1 MLPLA
6 SISGL
11 GIIVLLIVGC
21 LVFKV
26 ARGGLRSAPGFI
38 LKTLGVVAVLAGLG
52 VLVSRHDRH
61 EHADI
66 DHALVQGEI
75 DRGLSHLRE
84 EIGGDLEHLHD
95 ELDEHL
101 HDHLGRNLHISH
113 DSTLHRGLL
122 ILLGSGLIILGA
134 MLFGRDRTRPFA
146 LKALTFLGVGAIIF
160 SVASFFG
167 EPPRAE
173 PTVRMVNVERY
184 RVEPE
189 EHRIAKR
196 PVRPTRAKRPALR
209 PDRPSSALP
218 AADESLDD
226 FLPPRAGE
234 IPVAAELAKA
244 ERQAAIE
251 KLATEERQPAAA
263 EEESKP
269 AEVKQEVVK
278 VDEPKVAET
287 PVVMPPVAEPEVD
300 EPKVETPVVVAEK
313 PAEEPAPA
321 QEAPAAAVP
330 AAEAAAAAP
339 AKPAEEAKPAE
350 AAQPRSAPP
359 AVIATEVAATEVV
372 AESQSVETKPAENKP
387 VETAAKPA
395 EPQPAAEVPAAI
407 VPSLPRPDWVDRAPG
422 LSDGV
427 YALVVSSG
435 PYSSVPECQRAL
447 NEEILSATNH
457 YINEY
462 LGDDNAASLV
472 NLPVSFSRQV
482 IKKQEYAESL
492 ESPSVGRMYQLH
504 AQLAFDD
511 QARNLFQQR
520 WRNAIVQDRLW
531 YTGGG
536 AALVLALLATFY
548 GYLKLDLK
556 TDAPHK
562 GRLQLAA
569 TLVALL
575 VAAGALLARWAVPF

>member
-1 MLPLA
+1 MLPIA

-11 GIIVLLIVGC
+11 GILVLLIVGC

-26 ARGGLRSAPGFI
+26 SRGGLRSAPGFI
-38 LKTLGVVAVLAGLG
+38 LKSLGVVAVLGGLG
-52 VLVSRHDRH
+52 VLISRHDRH
-61 EHADI
+61 VHIDV

-101 HDHLGRNLHISH
+101 HDQLGRNLHISH

-173 PTVRMVNVERY
+173 PTVRMVHAERH

-196 PVRPTRAKRPALR
+196 PNRPTRAKRPALR
-209 PDRPSSALP
+209 PDRPSSSLP
-218 AADESLDD
+218 AEESLDD

-234 IPVAAELAKA
+234 IPVAVELAKA
-244 ERQAAIE
+244 ERQAEIE
-251 KLATEERQPAAA
+251 KLAIEPKAVE
-263 EEESKP
+263 
-269 AEVKQEVVK
+269 EVKEEVK
-278 VDEPKVAET
+278 VAEPQVAET

-300 EPKVETPVVVAEK
+300 EPKIEAPVVVADK
-313 PAEEPAPA
+313 PVEELA
-321 QEAPAAAVP
+321 QEAPAAEAP
-330 AAEAAAAAP
+330 AAEVAATAAAQ
-339 AKPAEEAKPAE
+339 PAEEAKPTAAADPAE
-350 AAQPRSAPP
+350 AAQPKSEPP
-359 AVIATEVAATEVV
+359 AVVDTEVAAKEV
-372 AESQSVETKPAENKP
+372 ATETKPAENKP
-387 VETAAKPA
+387 IEIAAKPA
-395 EPQPAAEVPAAI
+395 EPQPAAEVPAAPATI
-407 VPSLPRPDWVDRAPG
+407 VPSLPRPAWVDRAPG

-447 NEEILSATNH
+447 NDEILSATNH

-511 QARNLFQQR
+511 QSRNLFQQR